1 MKIVLVSPPNEYLNR
16 LPPLGTAYLAGYV
29 RTKGYSDISII
40 DCDIMHYSIEQA
52 VQAVLLPDPDVV
64 GFSVLSSSYLS
75 AIEIAREIK
84 RRKPGV
90 AMIFGGPHPTALP
103 DDVMKNGFVDV
114 VCVGEGE
121 ETFHELLDAFS
132 RNAGLADVKGILYRT
147 TDGQVKRTARR
158 DYIMDLDS
166 IPYPARDLLPQEKY
180 DTPGSSMPPGRFKYT
195 YIMTS
200 RGCPYQC
207 VYCSSHVALGR
218 KVRFRSIPN
227 IIGEIEELAT
237 RYGIHYFR
245 IMDDVFTIDKA
256 RVMEL
261 CGEIIRRKLNVVWD
275 CMSRINLVDEQTL
288 RAMKDSG
295 CYMIMYG
302 FESGSQDIL
311 NNIKKGTTLENALKI
326 TELTRK
332 VGIKVCGNFMI
343 GNPGET
349 DASVEAS
356 IDFARKLRLDS
367 VGVSITT
374 PYPGTELFDLHR
386 EELGDRIDWNG
397 FVSVSINPD
406 TERRPFISCCDWNTE
421 ELYQRYIYASRKIN
435 LQPHYVMQRFFQIR
449 SMKEFFLLFRRVIS
463 ILRDSV
469 TKKRTFK
476 RSQASAKQ

>member
-1 MKIVLVSPPNEYLNR
+1 
-16 LPPLGTAYLAGYV
+16 
-29 RTKGYSDISII
+29 
-40 DCDIMHYSIEQA
+40 
-52 VQAVLLPDPDVV
+52 
-64 GFSVLSSSYLS
+64 
-75 AIEIAREIK
+75 
-84 RRKPGV
+84 
-90 AMIFGGPHPTALP
+90 
-103 DDVMKNGFVDV
+103 
-114 VCVGEGE
+114 
-121 ETFHELLDAFS
+121 
-132 RNAGLADVKGILYRT
+132 
-147 TDGQVKRTARR
+147 
-158 DYIMDLDS
+158 
-166 IPYPARDLLPQEKY
+166 
-180 DTPGSSMPPGRFKYT
+180 
-195 YIMTS
+195 
-200 RGCPYQC
+200 
-207 VYCSSHVALGR
+207 
-218 KVRFRSIPN
+218 
-227 IIGEIEELAT
+227 
-237 RYGIHYFR
+237 
-245 IMDDVFTIDKA
+245 
-256 RVMEL
+256 
-261 CGEIIRRKLNVVWD
+261 
-275 CMSRINLVDEQTL
+275 MSRINLVDEQTL